1 LNQESVRDIC
11 FLNLQPINYNI
22 LEQEKTKLLAQ
33 QKKMVEDLSDKDLK
47 GKIKELR
54 SLSQPGLTSL
64 LIDRWYHTNDEL
76 LSTDLYQFFLDTKN
90 QTELDYFIEAIEN
103 ESYLEKQSDLISV
116 LWQSSLDASDHIEKL
131 VTIAIQGDFMTIIE
145 VGTVIESFELG
156 FEEQVI
162 LDAEYLVSEAM
173 NEELDEGRIKLLTN
187 LHQIISELHTI

>member
-1 LNQESVRDIC
+1 
-11 FLNLQPINYNI
+11 
-22 LEQEKTKLLAQ
+22 
-33 QKKMVEDLSDKDLK
+33 
-47 GKIKELR
+47 
-54 SLSQPGLTSL
+54 
-64 LIDRWYHTNDEL
+64 
-76 LSTDLYQFFLDTKN
+76 
-90 QTELDYFIEAIEN
+90 
-103 ESYLEKQSDLISV
+103 